1 MSEKKISRGR
11 TQADLILSKYGIL
24 FVLIAIIIIAG
35 IISPAFLSG
44 QNVLNILKQVSAT
57 GILALGMTFV
67 IISGGVDLSMGSILS
82 ICGVVSVILI
92 PYVGIIPAM
101 LIAIAVGTGWGAL
114 NGFLVSVTG
123 GTMGV
128 AFIIT
133 FGMSTVIGSLALTIT
148 NGAIARVTD
157 YPDYMIVGQGSWG
170 IVPISVVIFIAFVFL
185 TYFILNKTSFGRIT
199 YCLGINDEA
208 TRLSGIKTR
217 KSRILVYTIAG
228 MMAACGA
235 ILLCSR
241 VRSASPVQGTGYEL
255 DAIAAVVLGGTRM
268 GGGAGGAN
276 KTLIGVII
284 MGVLANALNVM
295 GVTSY
300 PQMIV
305 RGIIIMVAVLMDL
318 RSTKV
323 ENEMLARAS

>member
-1 MSEKKISRGR
+1 
-11 TQADLILSKYGIL
+11 
-24 FVLIAIIIIAG
+24 
-35 IISPAFLSG
+35 
-44 QNVLNILKQVSAT
+44 
-57 GILALGMTFV
+57 MTYV

-82 ICGVVSVILI
+82 VCGVVAVSMI
-92 PYVGIIPAM
+92 PFVGIPLAII
-101 LIAIAVGTGWGAL
+101 IALLVGIACGAL
-114 NGFLVSVTG
+114 NGFLVSLTG
-123 GTMGV
+123 GTMGS
-128 AFIIT
+128 AFIVT
-133 FGMSTVIGSLALTIT
+133 FGMSTVIGSIALTLT
-148 NGAIARVTD
+148 NGAIARATD
-157 YPDYMIVGQGSWG
+157 YPDFMVIGQGSWG
-170 IVPISVVIFIAFVFL
+170 VVPISVIIFIAFVFL
-185 TYFILNKTSFGRIT
+185 TYFILNKTTFGRIT

-217 KSRILVYTIAG
+217 KNRVLVYTMAG
-228 MMAACGA
+228 LMAACGA

-241 VRSASPVQGTGYEL
+241 VRSASPVQGSGYEL

-268 GGGAGGAN
+268 GGGAGGAE
-276 KTLIGVII
+276 KTLVGVII

-305 RGIIIMVAVLMDL
+305 KGIIIMVAVLMDL